1 MRNDVL
7 SGAQAR
13 NQYKISQTPLITIII
28 IVALVVVVVVI
39 ILSADSQV
47 FDCNT

>member
-28 IVALVVVVVVI
+28 IVVIVVVVI